1 MTPSRRARAAAAV
14 RLRRR
19 GFTLV
24 EVIIALAILGGV
36 LLGLSDYTRRFTV
49 STRRAASN
57 TEASDIAAAQLETV
71 KGWRNYG
78 TLVATY
84 HQNTVTFATG
94 AWSGFT
100 RETFAVR
107 TGPTATADFVTV
119 TVVVTGR
126 GLATPMRKTTMIAA
140 F

>member
-1 MTPSRRARAAAAV
+1 MNRRGRGPRRAD
-14 RLRRR
+14 RR

-24 EVIIALAILGGV
+24 EVIVALAIMAGV
-36 LLGLSDYTRRFTV
+36 LLGLSDYTRRFTQA
-49 STRRAASN
+49 TGRAAAT

-84 HQNTVTFATG
+84 HDNSVTFNAG

-100 RETFAVR
+100 RQTFAVR
-107 TGPTATADFVTV
+107 TGPTATQDFTTV
-119 TVVVTGR
+119 TVVVSGN
-126 GLATPMRKTTMIAA
+126 GLATPVRKTTIIAA